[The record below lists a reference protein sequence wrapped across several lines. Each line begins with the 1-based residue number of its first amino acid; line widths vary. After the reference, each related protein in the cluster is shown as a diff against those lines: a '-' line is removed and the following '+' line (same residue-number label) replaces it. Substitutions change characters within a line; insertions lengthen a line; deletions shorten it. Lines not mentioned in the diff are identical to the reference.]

1 MELRLKTIFALIDNL
16 IPMILFRS
24 DLKNILQNSIVAKIA
39 KSSDTD
45 HIRGRVAGV
54 RHPTAEEWHGNRLAG
69 VRHPTAE
76 EWHGNRPAGVRHPT
90 AEEWHGNRLA
100 KFRQPT
106 WGGEKNYLREASSS
120 SMVPIW

>member
-45 HIRGRVAGV
+45 HIRGR
-54 RHPTAEEWHGNRLAG
+54 
-69 VRHPTAE
+69 
-76 EWHGNRPAGVRHPT
+76 PAGVRHPT

>member
-45 HIRGRVAGV
+45 HIRGRPAGV
-54 RHPTAEEWHGNRLAG
+54 GNRLAKYRHPTAEERHGNRLAKYRHPTAEEWY
-69 VRHPTAE
+69 
-76 EWHGNRPAGVRHPT
+76 
-90 AEEWHGNRLA
+90 GNRLA
-100 KFRQPT
+100 KYRQPT
-106 WGGEKNYLREASSS
+106 
-120 SMVPIW
+120 